1 MRKKVTEII
10 KLLEKDGWYLFAQ
23 KGSYKQYKH
32 PVKKGKVT
40 VPDHGK
46 NDELEHFLV
55 DSIFR
60 QAGIK

>member
-10 KLLEKDGWYLFAQ
+10 KLLERDGWYLFAQ
-23 KGSYKQYKH
+23 KGSHRQYKH
-32 PVKKGKVT
+32 PIKKGKVT

-46 NDELEHFLV
+46 SDELEHFLV
-55 DSIFR
+55 DSILR